1 MSAVST
7 PGRIVANK
15 YRLLE
20 RIGVGGMSE
29 VYRAEQIS
37 TGRVV
42 AVKLLLPHKLE
53 DPAFIARLFQE
64 AHSGLRMNHP
74 GIVQVHEA
82 GQSELGP
89 YLVMDFLLGESA
101 ARRLFDH
108 GRFPVP
114 AALSTLLPVLHALQ
128 LAHDTGVV
136 HRDIK
141 PGNIFYS
148 VEGPRDV
155 RVKLLDFGVAKVL
168 WPSGAAARTSTG
180 VVMGTPDYLSPEQA
194 NGELSIDGR
203 SDVFGAG
210 VVLYELL
217 TGSRPFHAPT
227 AVATAYKVAHQRAPS
242 LKERGGPDDPT
253 LQAIVDRALAKHIT
267 ERYQSARDLAADLER
282 LVPSTE
288 DRERALL
295 DLVRPEQHL
304 GKQRDATGERPIP
317 TTASPTVPSRPSFPA
332 GWTPPGGAVR
342 AVTSPAAN
350 EGRQV
355 RGLALRSIDHYVR
368 QTFGDDARGRV
379 LAQLPSELRRELE
392 YGSMQAI
399 VLYDVELLNRYAAAV
414 TREAAM
420 GNMGWA
426 RTAGAHAVGG
436 ELGAV
441 LKSALRPGE
450 VTVLLRRIHPALSR
464 LYSFG
469 SWSLEE
475 GHPVSTLRVSDVE
488 PLATAAR
495 LWLVGVIEGALAA
508 AGARARSTIA
518 RGDIAYA
525 PQLVVDITAS

>member
-89 YLVMDFLLGESA
+89 YLVIELLLGESA

-180 VVMGTPDYLSPEQA
+180 VVMGTPRLSLTRA
-194 NGELSIDGR
+194 GR
-203 SDVFGAG
+203 RRALNRRQRRHPRAG

-332 GWTPPGGAVR
+332 GWTPQGGAVR
-342 AVTSPAAN
+342 AVTSPAAKTKPA
-350 EGRQV
+350 GPRP
-355 RGLALRSIDHYVR
+355 GAALHQSLRPAD
-368 QTFGDDARGRV
+368 
-379 LAQLPSELRRELE
+379 LRR
-392 YGSMQAI
+392 
-399 VLYDVELLNRYAAAV
+399 
-414 TREAAM
+414 
-420 GNMGWA
+420 
-426 RTAGAHAVGG
+426 
-436 ELGAV
+436 
-441 LKSALRPGE
+441 
-450 VTVLLRRIHPALSR
+450 
-464 LYSFG
+464 
-469 SWSLEE
+469 
-475 GHPVSTLRVSDVE
+475 
-488 PLATAAR
+488 
-495 LWLVGVIEGALAA
+495 
-508 AGARARSTIA
+508 
-518 RGDIAYA
+518 
-525 PQLVVDITAS
+525 